1 MAHDLAVTVF
11 LILSIFLF
19 CFLVYPSNM
28 ELVAC
33 AVVGGSMVFTGL
45 VSSEFGPQTQ
55 TASTVPTDAR
65 RACTCR

>member
-11 LILSIFLF
+11 LIPFNLF
-19 CFLVYPSNM
+19 FVFFWYNM